1 MATDQ
6 GPVVQSA
13 LLRSE
18 LVRLRKDKDLTQEQ
32 VARSLEW
39 SASKLIRIEG
49 GKSSITKTD
58 LQALLKQYGVTSQAR
73 EERLQALARGA
84 REPAW
89 WNVYRGDVE
98 DSYLNYVG
106 YEAGTSFIRQFTSVF
121 VPGLLQTPEYAQV
134 LAVGSLGPVEV
145 TQVAKL
151 RVQRQDMMT
160 QRDEPPWR
168 FYIVDEAVIRRH
180 IGVRKDPAIMP
191 NQLRHIAETVEDNER
206 ITIRVI
212 PFSKGAHLGMY
223 GPFTVLEFDGALP
236 DVLFLE
242 GGRTPSVTSVGD
254 DTRIAE
260 YRDAFETLLD
270 EALTESESLD
280 LIRAVAEELME

>member
-18 LVRLRKDKDLTQEQ
+18 LVRLRKETDLTQEQ

-58 LQALLKQYGVTSQAR
+58 LQALLKQYGVSSQAR
-73 EERLQALARGA
+73 EDRLQALARGA

-98 DSYLNYVG
+98 DAYLSYVG
-106 YEAGTSFIRQFTSVF
+106 YEAGTSFIRQFQSV
-121 VPGLLQTPEYAQV
+121 VIPGLLQTPEYANG
-134 LAVGSLGPVEV
+134 LTLGLGGSEV
-145 TQVAKL
+145 SQVAKL
-151 RVQRQDMMT
+151 RVQRQEVMA
-160 QRDEPPWR
+160 QREEPPWR
-168 FYIVDEAVIRRH
+168 FYIVDEAAIRRH
-180 IGVRKDPAIMP
+180 IGVSKDPAIMP
-191 NQLRHIAETVEDNER
+191 NQLRHIADIVEENER

-223 GPFTVLEFDGALP
+223 GPFTVLEFDGPLP
-236 DVLFLE
+236 DVLFFE
-242 GGRTPSVTSVGD
+242 GGRTPSVLSVGD
-254 DTRIAE
+254 DLRIAE
-260 YRDAFETLLD
+260 YRDAFETLLE
-270 EALTESESLD
+270 EALSENDSVG
-280 LIRAVAEELME
+280 LIRQVAEELMS